1 MFFKMYILSIP
12 ILNSAIALFESTFI
26 NTSKLTLS
34 LLVLSNKE
42 SNCLLKSKLVLEF
55 VLESL
60 SLSAPNISIRIG
72 GTSLYFLFVLS
83 FLSQ

>member
-1 MFFKMYILSIP
+1 MYILSIP

-42 SNCLLKSKLVLEF
+42 SSCLLKSKLALEF

-60 SLSAPNISIRIG
+60 SLSTPNISIRIG
-72 GTSLYFLFVLS
+72 GTSFYFYLF
-83 FLSQ
+83 